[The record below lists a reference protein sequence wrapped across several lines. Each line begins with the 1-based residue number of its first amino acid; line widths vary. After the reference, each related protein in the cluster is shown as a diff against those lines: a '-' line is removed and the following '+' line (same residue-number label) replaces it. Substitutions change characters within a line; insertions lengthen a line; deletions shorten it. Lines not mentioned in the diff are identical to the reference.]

1 MQEAPGSVP
10 VRRQAQ
16 VQIALG
22 SDGLSVS
29 NRSCSFKIVMV
40 EPPAMPL
47 LVILMWI
54 SYAAGLMGVILLIG
68 SMLKQGVSLLGLVLL
83 TAGFLLR
90 LAVDVM
96 VYYAV

>member
-1 MQEAPGSVP
+1 
-10 VRRQAQ
+10 
-16 VQIALG
+16 
-22 SDGLSVS
+22 
-29 NRSCSFKIVMV
+29 MV

-83 TAGFLLR
+83 TVGFLLR
-90 LAVDVM
+90 LAVDVI
-96 VYYAV
+96 VYYSV